1 MAVASL
7 DSPDSARKSYKSARW
22 ALGLLLAI
30 NLFNYVDRY
39 VLAAVVPRLREQFFS
54 AGSTNV
60 DAKLGFLAQ
69 AFLVSYLITA
79 PLFGWLADRWSRWLI
94 VAGGVIAWSLA
105 SGASGLA
112 TTYLAL
118 LLTRM
123 FVGVGEAAYGPVA
136 PTIISDLYPI
146 ERRGQVLAWF
156 YLAMPVGSALGY
168 TLGGVVAE
176 HWSWRWAFYLSLPP
190 GIILGVLAIW
200 MREPRRG
207 EADARRNSKGANA
220 SRSATWRDYR
230 AILSIPSYI
239 YNTIGMTLMTFAVGG
254 LAYWMP
260 DYVHTFRHAG
270 SLEQV
275 AFTFGA
281 ITAVAGLISTL
292 AGGWAGDKLRPR
304 FGGSYFLVSGWGM
317 LLAVPLFLA
326 ALFVPFPAAWV
337 LIFLTEFCLFFNTGP
352 SNTILANVTQPAVRA
367 SAFALNIF
375 IIHALGDVISPP
387 LIGWIS
393 DLTGGNMNAGFAAVS
408 LAMLLSGVFW
418 ILGSKHLAEDTA
430 RIESSLN

>member
-1 MAVASL
+1 M
-7 DSPDSARKSYKSARW
+7 ARW
-22 ALGLLLAI
+22 SLALLLAI
-30 NLFNYVDRY
+30 NLFNYIDRY
-39 VLAAVVPRLREQFFS
+39 VLAAVVPRLRQEFFTPL
-54 AGSTNV
+54 STNV

-69 AFLVSYLITA
+69 AFLVSYLIAA

-112 TTYLAL
+112 MTYLAL
-118 LLTRM
+118 LITRM

-136 PTIISDLYPI
+136 PTIISDLYPV
-146 ERRGQVLAWF
+146 ERRGRVLAWF

-176 HWSWRWAFYLSLPP
+176 HLTWRWAFYLSLPP
-190 GIILGVLAIW
+190 GIILGVLALM
-200 MREPRRG
+200 MREPSRKKS
-207 EADARRNSKGANA
+207 AAINSR
-220 SRSATWRDYR
+220 RSANWADYR
-230 AILSIPSYI
+230 AILSTPSYI

-260 DYVHTFRHAG
+260 DYVHTFRKAG
-270 SLEQV
+270 DLEHV

-292 AGGWAGDKLRPR
+292 AGGWAGDKLRSR

-317 LLAVPLFLA
+317 ILAVPCFLA
-326 ALFVPFPAAWV
+326 ALLVPFPAAWV
-337 LIFLTEFCLFFNTGP
+337 LIFVTEFCLFFNTGP
-352 SNTILANVTQPAVRA
+352 SNTILANVTHPAVRA

-393 DLTGGNMNAGFAAVS
+393 DLTGGQHERRLRGGVAGDVFERGVLAVG
-408 LAMLLSGVFW
+408 LETFG
-418 ILGSKHLAEDTA
+418 A
-430 RIESSLN
+430 RHCANQHC

>member
-1 MAVASL
+1 M
-7 DSPDSARKSYKSARW
+7 ARW
-22 ALGLLLAI
+22 SLALLLAI
-30 NLFNYVDRY
+30 NLFNYIDRY
-39 VLAAVVPRLREQFFS
+39 VLAAVVPRLRQEFFTPL
-54 AGSTNV
+54 STNV

-69 AFLVSYLITA
+69 AFLVSYLIAA

-112 TTYLAL
+112 MTYLAL
-118 LLTRM
+118 LITRT

-136 PTIISDLYPI
+136 PTIISDLYPV
-146 ERRGQVLAWF
+146 ERRGRVLAWF

-176 HWSWRWAFYLSLPP
+176 HLTWRWAFYLSLPP
-190 GIILGVLAIW
+190 GIILGVLALM
-200 MREPRRG
+200 MREPSRKKTP
-207 EADARRNSKGANA
+207 AINARRSANWA
-220 SRSATWRDYR
+220 DYR
-230 AILSIPSYI
+230 AILSTPSYV

-260 DYVHTFRHAG
+260 DYVHTFRKAG
-270 SLEQV
+270 DLEHV

-292 AGGWAGDKLRPR
+292 AGGWAGDKLRSR

-317 LLAVPLFLA
+317 ILAVPCFLA
-326 ALFVPFPAAWV
+326 ALFVPFPAAWG
-337 LIFLTEFCLFFNTGP
+337 LIFVTEFCLFFNTGP
-352 SNTILANVTQPAVRA
+352 SNTILANVTNPAVRA

-393 DLTGGNMNAGFAAVS
+393 DRTGGNMNAGFATVS
-408 LAMLLSGVFW
+408 LAMFLSGVFW
-418 ILGSKHLAEDTA
+418 LLGSKHLAQDTA
-430 RIESSLN
+430 RICAVEQ

>member
-1 MAVASL
+1 M
-7 DSPDSARKSYKSARW
+7 ARW
-22 ALGLLLAI
+22 SLALLLAI
-30 NLFNYVDRY
+30 NLFNYIDRY
-39 VLAAVVPRLREQFFS
+39 VLAAVVPLLRKEFFT
-54 AGSTNV
+54 ADSTNV

-69 AFLVSYLITA
+69 AFLVSYLVTA

-112 TTYLAL
+112 MTYMAL
-118 LLTRM
+118 LITRM

-136 PTIISDLYPI
+136 PTIISDLYPV
-146 ERRGQVLAWF
+146 ERRGRVLAWF

-190 GIILGVLAIW
+190 GIILGVLALM
-200 MREPRRG
+200 MREPSHRKL
-207 EADARRNSKGANA
+207 SPKIQ
-220 SRSATWRDYR
+220 RSATWADYR
-230 AILSIPSYI
+230 VILKTPSYI

-260 DYVHTFRHAG
+260 DYVHTFRRAG
-270 SLEQV
+270 DLEHV

-292 AGGWAGDKLRPR
+292 AGGWAGDKLRSR
-304 FGGSYFLVSGWGM
+304 YGGSYFLVSGWGM
-317 LLAVPLFLA
+317 LVAVPLFLA

-337 LIFLTEFCLFFNTGP
+337 LIFITEFCLFFNTGP
-352 SNTILANVTQPAVRA
+352 SNTILANVTNPAVRT

-408 LAMLLSGVFW
+408 LAMFLSGVFW
-418 ILGSKHLAEDTA
+418 LLGSKHLAQDTA
-430 RIESSLN
+430 QISSAEI